1 MITGDHTFTA
11 CHVSFKCGIS
21 NPYKKM
27 IICDIKN
34 GVFKIEEFKY
44 VPTTE
49 EKKAYS

>member
-1 MITGDHTFTA
+1 
-11 CHVSFKCGIS
+11 
-21 NPYKKM
+21 M
-27 IICDIKN
+27 IICDVKN